1 MLTFM
6 LRFRHFSVPSLCMR
20 QPSRVSMEAQ
30 PLVFLFQIL
39 MTLLTILEFAII
51 GRALMSWFDRTMSNP
66 ISQILV
72 QITEPIIAPIRRIVP
87 SAGMLDLS
95 PMVAILLILVLQR
108 MLSTA
113 LA

>member
-1 MLTFM
+1 MEATPFM
-6 LRFRHFSVPSLCMR
+6 LLASL
-20 QPSRVSMEAQ
+20 
-30 PLVFLFQIL
+30 L
-39 MTLLTILEFAII
+39 MNLLWVLEIAIVA
-51 GRALMSWFDRTMSNP
+51 RALMSWFDRSMSNP

>member
-1 MLTFM
+1 
-6 LRFRHFSVPSLCMR
+6 
-20 QPSRVSMEAQ
+20 MEAQ